1 MRSQS
6 NISQVNGSTAG
17 DQGATVLQI
26 SGLRTSLSTRKAE
39 VYPVDGVELEIPRG
53 KIVALVGESGCG
65 KSMMANS
72 IMGLLPKGGRIAE
85 GKIMFCGRDF
95 LAYTPEERRNLY
107 GDRLTLIFQ
116 EPMSSLNPVIRAGEQ
131 VAEALR
137 LHKRVNKAEAK
148 AQVIE
153 MFRSVGIP
161 EPEKRYY
168 SYPHELSGGLRQRVM
183 ISAAMIC
190 KPDLL
195 IADEPTTALDVT
207 IEAQILQL
215 MRRLQ
220 REVGTSVLLIT
231 HDLGVVAE
239 ICDLVYVMYAGK
251 IVESAD
257 VYELFH
263 NPVHPYT
270 IGLLNSLP
278 SRNKDKRL
286 QSIPGTVPLL
296 TEMPSGCRFAPRCQF
311 ANQECREK
319 LPSMQLVGEGHYARC
334 WMPHTEELKHG

>member
-1 MRSQS
+1 METQKEKLSVQA
-6 NISQVNGSTAG
+6 AG
-17 DQGATVLQI
+17 MDPNAAVLKI
-26 SGLRTSLSTRKAE
+26 SGLRTCLTTRKGRL
-39 VYPVDGVELEIPRG
+39 YPVDGVDLEIPRG
-53 KIVALVGESGCG
+53 RIVALVGESGCG

-72 IMGLLPKGGRIAE
+72 VMGLLPQGGRVSDGSIS
-85 GKIMFCGRDF
+85 FCGNDF
-95 LAYTPEERRNLY
+95 LALSAEQRRRLY

-116 EPMSSLNPVIRAGEQ
+116 EPMSSLNPVIRVGPQ
-131 VAEALR
+131 VEEVLR
-137 LHKRVNKAEAK
+137 LHKQISKSEAEAE
-148 AQVIE
+148 VVE

-161 EPEKRYY
+161 EPEKRYRC
-168 SYPHELSGGLRQRVM
+168 YPHELSGGLRQRVM

-220 REVGTSVLLIT
+220 RESGSSVLLIT

-251 IVESAD
+251 IVETAD

-263 NPVHPYT
+263 KPSHPYT
-270 IGLLNSLP
+270 RGLLGSLP
-278 SRNKDKRL
+278 SRNDGKRL
-286 QSIPGTVPLL
+286 QSIPGTVPMLS
-296 TEMPSGCRFAPRCQF
+296 EMPEGCRFAPRCKY
-311 ANQECREK
+311 ATDECRQM
-319 LPSMQLVGEGHYARC
+319 LPDMIEIRPGHQVRCRLCRKEG
-334 WMPHTEELKHG
+334 

>member
-1 MRSQS
+1 METQKEKLSVQA
-6 NISQVNGSTAG
+6 AG
-17 DQGATVLQI
+17 MDPNAAVLKI
-26 SGLRTSLSTRKAE
+26 SGLRTCLTTRKGRL
-39 VYPVDGVELEIPRG
+39 YPVDGVDLEIPRG
-53 KIVALVGESGCG
+53 RIVALVGESGCG

-72 IMGLLPKGGRIAE
+72 VMGLLPQGGRVSDGSIS
-85 GKIMFCGRDF
+85 FCGNDF
-95 LAYTPEERRNLY
+95 LALSAEQRRRLY

-116 EPMSSLNPVIRAGEQ
+116 EPMSSLNPVIRVGPQ
-131 VAEALR
+131 VEEVLR
-137 LHKRVNKAEAK
+137 LHKQISKSEAEAE
-148 AQVIE
+148 VVE

-161 EPEKRYY
+161 EPEKRYRC
-168 SYPHELSGGLRQRVM
+168 YPHELSGGLRQRVM

-220 REVGTSVLLIT
+220 CESGSSVLLIT

-251 IVESAD
+251 IVETAD

-263 NPVHPYT
+263 KPSHPYT
-270 IGLLNSLP
+270 RGLLGSLP
-278 SRNKDKRL
+278 SRNDGKRL
-286 QSIPGTVPLL
+286 QSIPGTVPMLS
-296 TEMPSGCRFAPRCQF
+296 EMPEGCRFAPRCKY
-311 ANQECREK
+311 ATDECRQM
-319 LPSMQLVGEGHYARC
+319 LPDMIEIRPGHQVRCRLCRKEG
-334 WMPHTEELKHG
+334 

>member
-1 MRSQS
+1 METQKEKLSVQA
-6 NISQVNGSTAG
+6 AG
-17 DQGATVLQI
+17 MDPNAAVLKI
-26 SGLRTSLSTRKAE
+26 SGLRTCLTTRKSRL
-39 VYPVDGVELEIPRG
+39 YPVDGVDLEIPRG
-53 KIVALVGESGCG
+53 RIVALVGESGCG

-72 IMGLLPKGGRIAE
+72 EMGLLPQGGRVSDGSIS
-85 GKIMFCGRDF
+85 FCGNDF
-95 LAYTPEERRNLY
+95 LALSAEQRRRLY

-116 EPMSSLNPVIRAGEQ
+116 EPMSSLNPVIRVGPQ
-131 VAEALR
+131 VEEVLR
-137 LHKRVNKAEAK
+137 LHKQISKSEAEAE
-148 AQVIE
+148 VVE

-161 EPEKRYY
+161 EPEKRYRC
-168 SYPHELSGGLRQRVM
+168 YPHELSGGLRQRVM

-220 REVGTSVLLIT
+220 CESGSSVLLIT

-251 IVESAD
+251 IVETAD

-263 NPVHPYT
+263 KPSHPYT
-270 IGLLNSLP
+270 RGLLGSLP
-278 SRNKDKRL
+278 SRNDGKRL
-286 QSIPGTVPLL
+286 QSIPGTVPMLS
-296 TEMPSGCRFAPRCQF
+296 EMPEGCRFAPRCKY
-311 ANQECREK
+311 ATDECRQM
-319 LPSMQLVGEGHYARC
+319 LPDMIEIRPGHQVRCRLCRKEG
-334 WMPHTEELKHG
+334 

>member
-1 MRSQS
+1 MDP
-6 NISQVNGSTAG
+6 NA
-17 DQGATVLQI
+17 AVLKI
-26 SGLRTSLSTRKAE
+26 SGLRTCLTTRKSRL
-39 VYPVDGVELEIPRG
+39 YPVDGVDLEIPRG
-53 KIVALVGESGCG
+53 RIVALVGESGCG

-72 IMGLLPKGGRIAE
+72 VMGLLPQGGRVSDGSIS
-85 GKIMFCGRDF
+85 FCGNDF
-95 LAYTPEERRNLY
+95 LALSAEQRRRLY

-116 EPMSSLNPVIRAGEQ
+116 EPMSSLNPVIRVGPQ
-131 VAEALR
+131 VEEVLR
-137 LHKRVNKAEAK
+137 LHKQISKSEAEAE
-148 AQVIE
+148 VVE

-161 EPEKRYY
+161 EPEKRYRC
-168 SYPHELSGGLRQRVM
+168 YPHELSGGLRQRVM

-220 REVGTSVLLIT
+220 CESGSSVLLIT

-251 IVESAD
+251 IVETAD

-263 NPVHPYT
+263 KPSHPYT
-270 IGLLNSLP
+270 RGLLGSLP
-278 SRNKDKRL
+278 SRNDGKRL
-286 QSIPGTVPLL
+286 QSIPGTVPMLS
-296 TEMPSGCRFAPRCQF
+296 EMPEGCRFAPRCKY
-311 ANQECREK
+311 ATDECRQM
-319 LPSMQLVGEGHYARC
+319 LPDMIEIRPGHQVRCRLCRKEG
-334 WMPHTEELKHG
+334 

>member
-1 MRSQS
+1 MDP
-6 NISQVNGSTAG
+6 NA
-17 DQGATVLQI
+17 AVLKI
-26 SGLRTSLSTRKAE
+26 SGLRTCLTTRKGRL
-39 VYPVDGVELEIPRG
+39 YPVDGVDLEIPRG
-53 KIVALVGESGCG
+53 RIVALVGESGCG

-72 IMGLLPKGGRIAE
+72 VMGLLPQGGRVSDGSIS
-85 GKIMFCGRDF
+85 FCGNDF
-95 LAYTPEERRNLY
+95 LALSAEQRRRLY

-116 EPMSSLNPVIRAGEQ
+116 EPMSSLNPVIRVGPQ
-131 VAEALR
+131 VEEVLR
-137 LHKRVNKAEAK
+137 LHKQISKSEAEAE
-148 AQVIE
+148 VVE

-161 EPEKRYY
+161 EPEKRYRC
-168 SYPHELSGGLRQRVM
+168 YPHELSGGLRQRVM

-220 REVGTSVLLIT
+220 RESGSSVLLIT

-251 IVESAD
+251 IVETAD

-263 NPVHPYT
+263 KPSHPYT
-270 IGLLNSLP
+270 HGLLGSLP
-278 SRNKDKRL
+278 SRNDGKRL
-286 QSIPGTVPLL
+286 QSIPGTVPMLS
-296 TEMPSGCRFAPRCQF
+296 EMPEGCRFAPRCKY
-311 ANQECREK
+311 ATDECRQM
-319 LPSMQLVGEGHYARC
+319 LPDMIEIRPGHQVRCRLCRKEG
-334 WMPHTEELKHG
+334 

>member
-1 MRSQS
+1 METQKEKLSVQA
-6 NISQVNGSTAG
+6 AG
-17 DQGATVLQI
+17 MDPNAAVLKI
-26 SGLRTSLSTRKAE
+26 SGLRTCLTTRKSRL
-39 VYPVDGVELEIPRG
+39 YPVDGVDLEIPRG

-72 IMGLLPKGGRIAE
+72 VMGLLPQGGRVSDGSIS
-85 GKIMFCGRDF
+85 FCGNDF
-95 LAYTPEERRNLY
+95 LALSAEQRRRLY

-116 EPMSSLNPVIRAGEQ
+116 EPMSSLNPVIRVGPQ
-131 VAEALR
+131 VEEVLR
-137 LHKRVNKAEAK
+137 LHKQISKSEAEAE
-148 AQVIE
+148 VVE

-161 EPEKRYY
+161 ELEKRYRC
-168 SYPHELSGGLRQRVM
+168 YPHELSGGLRQRVM

-220 REVGTSVLLIT
+220 CESGSSVLLIT

-251 IVESAD
+251 IVETAD

-263 NPVHPYT
+263 KPSHPYT
-270 IGLLNSLP
+270 RGLLGSLP
-278 SRNKDKRL
+278 SRNDGKRL
-286 QSIPGTVPLL
+286 QSIPGTVPMLS
-296 TEMPSGCRFAPRCQF
+296 EMPEGCRFAPRCKY
-311 ANQECREK
+311 ATDECRQM
-319 LPSMQLVGEGHYARC
+319 LPDMIEIRPGHQVRCRLCRKEG
-334 WMPHTEELKHG
+334 

>member
-1 MRSQS
+1 METQKEKLSVQA
-6 NISQVNGSTAG
+6 AG
-17 DQGATVLQI
+17 MDPNAAVLKI
-26 SGLRTSLSTRKAE
+26 SGLRTCLTTRKGRL
-39 VYPVDGVELEIPRG
+39 YPVDGVDLEIPRG
-53 KIVALVGESGCG
+53 RIVALVGESGCG

-72 IMGLLPKGGRIAE
+72 VMGLLPQGGRVSDGSIS
-85 GKIMFCGRDF
+85 FCGNDF
-95 LAYTPEERRNLY
+95 LALSAEQRRRLY

-116 EPMSSLNPVIRAGEQ
+116 EPMSSLNPVIRVGPQ
-131 VAEALR
+131 VEEVLR
-137 LHKRVNKAEAK
+137 LHKQISKSEAEAE
-148 AQVIE
+148 VVE

-161 EPEKRYY
+161 EPEKRYRC
-168 SYPHELSGGLRQRVM
+168 YPHELSGGLRQRVM

-220 REVGTSVLLIT
+220 RESGSSVLLIT

-251 IVESAD
+251 IVETAD

-263 NPVHPYT
+263 KPSHPYT
-270 IGLLNSLP
+270 RGLLGSLP
-278 SRNKDKRL
+278 SRNDGKRL
-286 QSIPGTVPLL
+286 QSIPGTVPMLS
-296 TEMPSGCRFAPRCQF
+296 EMPEGCRFAPRCKY
-311 ANQECREK
+311 ATDECRQM
-319 LPSMQLVGEGHYARC
+319 LPDMIEIRPGH
-334 WMPHTEELKHG
+334 

>member
-1 MRSQS
+1 METQKEKLSVQA
-6 NISQVNGSTAG
+6 AG
-17 DQGATVLQI
+17 MDPNAAVLKI
-26 SGLRTSLSTRKAE
+26 SGLRTCLTTRKGRL
-39 VYPVDGVELEIPRG
+39 YPVDGVDLEIPRG
-53 KIVALVGESGCG
+53 RIVALVGESGCG

-72 IMGLLPKGGRIAE
+72 VMGLLPQGGRVSDGSIS
-85 GKIMFCGRDF
+85 FCGNDF
-95 LAYTPEERRNLY
+95 LALSAEQRRRLY

-116 EPMSSLNPVIRAGEQ
+116 EPMSSLNPVIRIGPQ
-131 VAEALR
+131 VEEVLR
-137 LHKRVNKAEAK
+137 LHKQISKSEAEAE
-148 AQVIE
+148 VVE

-161 EPEKRYY
+161 EPEKRYRC
-168 SYPHELSGGLRQRVM
+168 YPHELSGGLRQRVM

-220 REVGTSVLLIT
+220 RESGSSVLLIT

-251 IVESAD
+251 IVETAD

-263 NPVHPYT
+263 KPSHPYT
-270 IGLLNSLP
+270 RGLLGSLP
-278 SRNKDKRL
+278 SRNDGKRL
-286 QSIPGTVPLL
+286 QSIPGTVPMLS
-296 TEMPSGCRFAPRCQF
+296 EMPEGCRFAPRCKY
-311 ANQECREK
+311 ATDECRQM
-319 LPSMQLVGEGHYARC
+319 LPDMIEIRPGHQVRCRLCRKEG
-334 WMPHTEELKHG
+334 

>member
-1 MRSQS
+1 METQKEKLSAQA
-6 NISQVNGSTAG
+6 AG
-17 DQGATVLQI
+17 MDPNAAVLKI
-26 SGLRTSLSTRKAE
+26 SGLRTCLTTRKGRL
-39 VYPVDGVELEIPRG
+39 YPVDGVDLEIPRG
-53 KIVALVGESGCG
+53 RIVALVGESGCG

-72 IMGLLPKGGRIAE
+72 VMGLLPQGGRVSDGSIS
-85 GKIMFCGRDF
+85 FCGNDF
-95 LAYTPEERRNLY
+95 LALSAEQRRRLY

-116 EPMSSLNPVIRAGEQ
+116 EPMSSLNPVIRVGPQ
-131 VAEALR
+131 VEEVLR
-137 LHKRVNKAEAK
+137 LHKQISKSEAEAE
-148 AQVIE
+148 VVE

-161 EPEKRYY
+161 EPEKRYRC
-168 SYPHELSGGLRQRVM
+168 YPHELSGGLRQRVM

-220 REVGTSVLLIT
+220 RESGSSVLLIT

-251 IVESAD
+251 IVETAD

-263 NPVHPYT
+263 KPSHPYT
-270 IGLLNSLP
+270 RGLLGSLP
-278 SRNKDKRL
+278 SRNDGKRL
-286 QSIPGTVPLL
+286 QSIPGTVPMLS
-296 TEMPSGCRFAPRCQF
+296 EMPEGCRFAPRCKY
-311 ANQECREK
+311 ATDECRQM
-319 LPSMQLVGEGHYARC
+319 LPDMIEIRPGHQVRCRLCRKEG
-334 WMPHTEELKHG
+334 

>member
-1 MRSQS
+1 METQKEKLSVQA
-6 NISQVNGSTAG
+6 AG
-17 DQGATVLQI
+17 MDPNAAVLKI
-26 SGLRTSLSTRKAE
+26 SGLRTCLTTRKGRL
-39 VYPVDGVELEIPRG
+39 YPVDGVDLEIPRG
-53 KIVALVGESGCG
+53 RIVALVGESGCG

-72 IMGLLPKGGRIAE
+72 VMGLLPQGGRVSDGSIS
-85 GKIMFCGRDF
+85 FCGNDF
-95 LAYTPEERRNLY
+95 LALSAEQRRRLY

-116 EPMSSLNPVIRAGEQ
+116 EPMSSLNPVIRVGPQ
-131 VAEALR
+131 VEEVLR
-137 LHKRVNKAEAK
+137 LHKQISKSEAEAE
-148 AQVIE
+148 VVE

-161 EPEKRYY
+161 EPEKRYRC
-168 SYPHELSGGLRQRVM
+168 YPHELSGGLRQRVM

-220 REVGTSVLLIT
+220 RESGSSVLLIT

-251 IVESAD
+251 IVETAD

-263 NPVHPYT
+263 KPSHPYT
-270 IGLLNSLP
+270 RGLLGSLP
-278 SRNKDKRL
+278 SRNDGKRL
-286 QSIPGTVPLL
+286 QSILGTVPMLS
-296 TEMPSGCRFAPRCQF
+296 EMPEGCRFAPRCKY
-311 ANQECREK
+311 AADECRQM
-319 LPSMQLVGEGHYARC
+319 LPDMIEIRPGHQVRCRLCRKEG
-334 WMPHTEELKHG
+334 

>member
-1 MRSQS
+1 METQKEKLSVQA
-6 NISQVNGSTAG
+6 AG
-17 DQGATVLQI
+17 MDPNAAVLKI
-26 SGLRTSLSTRKAE
+26 SGLRTCLTTRKGRL
-39 VYPVDGVELEIPRG
+39 YPVDGVDLEIPRG
-53 KIVALVGESGCG
+53 RIVALVGESGCG

-72 IMGLLPKGGRIAE
+72 VMGLLPQGGRVSDGSIS
-85 GKIMFCGRDF
+85 FCGNDF
-95 LAYTPEERRNLY
+95 LALSAEQRRRLY

-116 EPMSSLNPVIRAGEQ
+116 EPMSSLNPVIRVGPQ
-131 VAEALR
+131 VEEVLR
-137 LHKRVNKAEAK
+137 LHKQISKSEAEAE
-148 AQVIE
+148 VVE

-161 EPEKRYY
+161 EPEKRYRC
-168 SYPHELSGGLRQRVM
+168 YPHELSGGLRQRVM

-220 REVGTSVLLIT
+220 RESGSSVLLIT

-251 IVESAD
+251 IVETAD

-263 NPVHPYT
+263 KPSHPPYT
-270 IGLLNSLP
+270 RGLLGSLP
-278 SRNKDKRL
+278 SRNDGKRL
-286 QSIPGTVPLL
+286 QSIPGTVPMLS
-296 TEMPSGCRFAPRCQF
+296 EMPEGCRFAPRCKY
-311 ANQECREK
+311 ATDECRQM
-319 LPSMQLVGEGHYARC
+319 LPDMIEIRPGHQVRCRLCRKEG
-334 WMPHTEELKHG
+334 

>member
-1 MRSQS
+1 METQKEKLSVQA
-6 NISQVNGSTAG
+6 AG
-17 DQGATVLQI
+17 MDPNAAVLKI
-26 SGLRTSLSTRKAE
+26 SGLRTCLTTRKSRL
-39 VYPVDGVELEIPRG
+39 YPVDGVDLEIPRG
-53 KIVALVGESGCG
+53 RIVALVGESGCG

-72 IMGLLPKGGRIAE
+72 VMGLLPQGGRVSDGSIS
-85 GKIMFCGRDF
+85 FCGNDF
-95 LAYTPEERRNLY
+95 LALSAEQRRRLY

-116 EPMSSLNPVIRAGEQ
+116 EPMSSLNPVIRVGPQ
-131 VAEALR
+131 VEEVLR
-137 LHKRVNKAEAK
+137 LHKQISKSEAEAE
-148 AQVIE
+148 VVE

-161 EPEKRYY
+161 EPEKRYRC
-168 SYPHELSGGLRQRVM
+168 YPHELSGGLRQRVM

-220 REVGTSVLLIT
+220 CESGSSVLLIT

-251 IVESAD
+251 IVETAD

-263 NPVHPYT
+263 KPSHPYT
-270 IGLLNSLP
+270 RGLLGSLP
-278 SRNKDKRL
+278 SRNDGKRL
-286 QSIPGTVPLL
+286 QSIPGTVPMLS
-296 TEMPSGCRFAPRCQF
+296 EMPEGCRFAPRCKY
-311 ANQECREK
+311 ATDECRQM
-319 LPSMQLVGEGHYARC
+319 LPDMIEIRPGHQVRCRLCRKEG
-334 WMPHTEELKHG
+334 

>member
-1 MRSQS
+1 METQKEKLSVQA
-6 NISQVNGSTAG
+6 AG
-17 DQGATVLQI
+17 MDPNAAVLKI
-26 SGLRTSLSTRKAE
+26 SGLRTCLTTRKSRL
-39 VYPVDGVELEIPRG
+39 YPVDGVDLEIPRG

-72 IMGLLPKGGRIAE
+72 VMGLLPQGGRVSDGSIS
-85 GKIMFCGRDF
+85 FCGNDF
-95 LAYTPEERRNLY
+95 LALSAEQRRRLY

-116 EPMSSLNPVIRAGEQ
+116 EPMSSLNPVIRVGPQ
-131 VAEALR
+131 VEEVLR
-137 LHKRVNKAEAK
+137 LHKQISKSEAEAE
-148 AQVIE
+148 VVE

-161 EPEKRYY
+161 EPEKRYRC
-168 SYPHELSGGLRQRVM
+168 YPHELSGGLRQRVM

-220 REVGTSVLLIT
+220 CESGSSVLLIT

-251 IVESAD
+251 IVETAD

-263 NPVHPYT
+263 KPSHPYT
-270 IGLLNSLP
+270 RGLLGSLP
-278 SRNKDKRL
+278 SRNDGKRL
-286 QSIPGTVPLL
+286 QSIPGTVPMLS
-296 TEMPSGCRFAPRCQF
+296 EMPEGCRFAPRCKY
-311 ANQECREK
+311 ATDECRQM
-319 LPSMQLVGEGHYARC
+319 LPDMIEIRPGHQVRCRLCRKEG
-334 WMPHTEELKHG
+334 

>member
-1 MRSQS
+1 MKTQQDKISSQAAAADP
-6 NISQVNGSTAG
+6 NAP
-17 DQGATVLQI
+17 VLSI
-26 SGLRTSLSTRKAE
+26 SGLRTCLSTRKGSL
-39 VYPVDGVELEIPRG
+39 YPVDGVDLEIPRG
-53 KIVALVGESGCG
+53 KIVGLVGESGCG

-72 IMGLLPKGGRIAE
+72 IMGLLPTGGRIAN
-85 GKIMFCGRDF
+85 GSVSFCGNDF
-95 LAYTPEERRNLY
+95 LAYTPKERRELY

-116 EPMSSLNPVIRAGEQ
+116 EPMSSLNPVLRVGPQ
-131 VAEALR
+131 VAEVLR
-137 LHKRVNKAEAK
+137 LHQQVSKAEARTR
-148 AQVIE
+148 VVE

-161 EPEKRYY
+161 EPEKRY
-168 SYPHELSGGLRQRVM
+168 SCYPHELSGGLRQRVM

-220 REVGTSVLLIT
+220 QESGTSVLLIT

-251 IVESAD
+251 IVERAD

-263 NPVHPYT
+263 HPTHPYT
-270 IGLLNSLP
+270 RGLLNSLP
-278 SRNKDKRL
+278 SRNESSRL
-286 QSIPGTVPLL
+286 QSIPGTVPMLS
-296 TEMPSGCRFAPRCQF
+296 EMPEGCRFAPRCQY
-311 ANQECREK
+311 ATDACRQV
-319 LPSMQLVGEGHYARC
+319 LPDMCEICPGHQVRCIQCQKEG
-334 WMPHTEELKHG
+334 

>member
-1 MRSQS
+1 METQKEKLSVQA
-6 NISQVNGSTAG
+6 AG
-17 DQGATVLQI
+17 MDPNAAVLKI
-26 SGLRTSLSTRKAE
+26 SGLRTCLTTRKGRL
-39 VYPVDGVELEIPRG
+39 YPVDGVDLEIPRG
-53 KIVALVGESGCG
+53 RIVALVGESGCG

-72 IMGLLPKGGRIAE
+72 VMGLLPQGGRVSDGSIS
-85 GKIMFCGRDF
+85 FCGNDF
-95 LAYTPEERRNLY
+95 LALSAEQRRRLY

-116 EPMSSLNPVIRAGEQ
+116 EPMSSLNPVIRVGPQ
-131 VAEALR
+131 VEEVLR
-137 LHKRVNKAEAK
+137 LHKQISKSEAEAE
-148 AQVIE
+148 VVE

-161 EPEKRYY
+161 EPEKRYRC
-168 SYPHELSGGLRQRVM
+168 YPHELSGGLRQRVM

-220 REVGTSVLLIT
+220 RESGSSVLLIT

-251 IVESAD
+251 IVETAD

-263 NPVHPYT
+263 KPSHPYT
-270 IGLLNSLP
+270 HGLLGSLP
-278 SRNKDKRL
+278 SRNDGKRL
-286 QSIPGTVPLL
+286 QSIPGTVPMLS
-296 TEMPSGCRFAPRCQF
+296 EMPEGCRFAPRCKY
-311 ANQECREK
+311 ATDECRQM
-319 LPSMQLVGEGHYARC
+319 LPDMIEIRPGHQVRCRLCRKEG
-334 WMPHTEELKHG
+334 

>member
-1 MRSQS
+1 MEIQKEKLSVQA
-6 NISQVNGSTAG
+6 AG
-17 DQGATVLQI
+17 MDPNAAVLKI
-26 SGLRTSLSTRKAE
+26 SGLRTCLTTRKGRL
-39 VYPVDGVELEIPRG
+39 YPVDGVDLEIPRG
-53 KIVALVGESGCG
+53 RIVALVGESGCG

-72 IMGLLPKGGRIAE
+72 VMGLLPQGGRVSDGSIS
-85 GKIMFCGRDF
+85 FCGNDF
-95 LAYTPEERRNLY
+95 LALSAEQRRRLY

-116 EPMSSLNPVIRAGEQ
+116 EPMSSLNPVIRVGPQ
-131 VAEALR
+131 VEEVLR
-137 LHKRVNKAEAK
+137 LHKQISKSEAEAE
-148 AQVIE
+148 VVE

-161 EPEKRYY
+161 EPEKRYRC
-168 SYPHELSGGLRQRVM
+168 YPHELSGGLRQRVM

-220 REVGTSVLLIT
+220 RESGSSVLLIT

-251 IVESAD
+251 IVETAD

-263 NPVHPYT
+263 KPSHPYT
-270 IGLLNSLP
+270 RGLLGSLP
-278 SRNKDKRL
+278 SRNDGKRL
-286 QSIPGTVPLL
+286 QSIPGTVPMLS
-296 TEMPSGCRFAPRCQF
+296 EMPEGCRFAPRCKY
-311 ANQECREK
+311 ATDECRQM
-319 LPSMQLVGEGHYARC
+319 LPDMIEIRPGHQVRCRLCRKEG
-334 WMPHTEELKHG
+334 

>member
-1 MRSQS
+1 MKTQKDKLSVQAVS
-6 NISQVNGSTAG
+6 MDPSA
-17 DQGATVLQI
+17 AVLKI
-26 SGLRTSLSTRKAE
+26 SGLRTCLTTRKGRL
-39 VYPVDGVELEIPRG
+39 YPVDSVDLEIPRG

-72 IMGLLPKGGRIAE
+72 VMGLLPQGGRISD
-85 GKIMFCGRDF
+85 GSISFCGNDF
-95 LAYTPEERRNLY
+95 LALSAEQRRKLY

-116 EPMSSLNPVIRAGEQ
+116 EPMSSLNPVIRVGPQ
-131 VAEALR
+131 VAEVLR
-137 LHKRVNKAEAK
+137 LHKQISKSEAEAE
-148 AQVIE
+148 VVE

-161 EPEKRYY
+161 EPEKRYRC
-168 SYPHELSGGLRQRVM
+168 YPHELSGGLRQRVM

-220 REVGTSVLLIT
+220 RESGSSVLLIT

-263 NPVHPYT
+263 NPSHPYT
-270 IGLLNSLP
+270 RGLLGSLP
-278 SRNKDKRL
+278 SRNDGKRL
-286 QSIPGTVPLL
+286 QSIPGTVPMLS
-296 TEMPSGCRFAPRCQF
+296 EMPEGCRFAPRCKYATDGCHQ
-311 ANQECREK
+311 ALPNMIEVRPGHQVRCRLRRK
-319 LPSMQLVGEGHYARC
+319 EG
-334 WMPHTEELKHG
+334 

>member
-1 MRSQS
+1 METQKEKLSVQA
-6 NISQVNGSTAG
+6 AG
-17 DQGATVLQI
+17 MDPNAAVLKI
-26 SGLRTSLSTRKAE
+26 SGLRTCLTTRKGRL
-39 VYPVDGVELEIPRG
+39 YPVDGVDLEIPRG
-53 KIVALVGESGCG
+53 RIVALVGESGCG

-72 IMGLLPKGGRIAE
+72 VMGLLPQGGRVSDGSIS
-85 GKIMFCGRDF
+85 FCGNDF
-95 LAYTPEERRNLY
+95 FALSAEQRRRLY

-116 EPMSSLNPVIRAGEQ
+116 EPMSSLNPVIRVGPQ
-131 VAEALR
+131 VEEVLR
-137 LHKRVNKAEAK
+137 LHKQISKSEAEAE
-148 AQVIE
+148 VVE

-161 EPEKRYY
+161 EPEKRYRC
-168 SYPHELSGGLRQRVM
+168 YPHELSGGLRQRVM

-220 REVGTSVLLIT
+220 RESGSSVLLIT

-251 IVESAD
+251 IVETAD

-263 NPVHPYT
+263 KPSHPYT
-270 IGLLNSLP
+270 RGLLGSLP
-278 SRNKDKRL
+278 SRNDGKRL
-286 QSIPGTVPLL
+286 QSIPGTVPMLS
-296 TEMPSGCRFAPRCQF
+296 EMPEGCRFAPRCKY
-311 ANQECREK
+311 ATDECRQM
-319 LPSMQLVGEGHYARC
+319 LPDMIEIRPGHQVRC
-334 WMPHTEELKHG
+334 RLCRKED